1 MTSLPQKSPIKA
13 ILLAT
18 LIAGILDASGAM
30 IHFKINVPDANP
42 LLIWRS
48 VAGGALGD
56 TARSGGLF
64 PWVIVGILFHFLIVF
79 LFASFFSFIYP
90 KIKALQKNSIVTG
103 LLYGIF
109 IWVVMNF
116 LVLPLSNIKSQNKMW
131 AIVNTNG
138 KLHAVFQGNS
148 NIKQMI
154 IGIIIIMFCVGLS
167 ISLIIGRYYSRKR
180 VESLQK

>member
-1 MTSLPQKSPIKA
+1 MTNLPQKNPIRA

-18 LIAGILDASGAM
+18 LIAGVLDASGAM
-30 IHFKINVPDANP
+30 IHFKINVPNANP
-42 LLIWRS
+42 LLIWRG
-48 VAGGALGD
+48 VAGGAFGD
-56 TARSGGLF
+56 TARSGNLF

-79 LFASFFSFIYP
+79 LFASFFFFIYP
-90 KIKALQKNSIVTG
+90 KIKALQKNSIIVG

-109 IWVVMNF
+109 IWTVMNF
-116 LVLPLSNIKSQNKMW
+116 LVLPLSNIRSQNKMW

-154 IGIIIIMFCVGLS
+154 IGIIIIMFCVGLP
-167 ISLIIGRYYSRKR
+167 ISLIIGNYYRKGR
-180 VESLQK
+180 SKM